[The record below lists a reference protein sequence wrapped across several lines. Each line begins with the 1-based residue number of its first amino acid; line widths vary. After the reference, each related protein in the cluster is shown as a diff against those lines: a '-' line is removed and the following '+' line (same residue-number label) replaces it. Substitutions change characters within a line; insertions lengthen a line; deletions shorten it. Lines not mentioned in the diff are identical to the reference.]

1 MKPMQGIFRRMRR
14 FGTCREGSTLIELAF
29 AAPVVIFS
37 IIAMIEILTIMF
49 VTTLMEGAVREAS
62 RFGITGFVPPG
73 STREQVIAD
82 IVKENTLGLVDI
94 QPDTIT
100 TLVYLDFDKVGQPE
114 PLTVDVNGNGKYDAA
129 DGDQYTDVNGNGT
142 WDLDQGATGVG
153 GASDVV
159 LYTISYDWKIFTPL
173 MAAFIGNNGVVK
185 LSASVAV
192 RNEPFGP

>member
-1 MKPMQGIFRRMRR
+1 MKPMQGIFQRMRR
-14 FGTCREGSTLIELAF
+14 FGARREGSTLIELAF

-49 VTTLMEGAVREAS
+49 VSTLMEGAVREAS
-62 RFGITGFVPPG
+62 RFGITGYVPPG

-82 IVKENTLGLVDI
+82 IVKENTLGLVKI
-94 QPDTIT
+94 QPDTIK
-100 TLVYLDFDKVGQPE
+100 TLVYLDFNDVGKPE
-114 PLTVDVNGNGKYDAA
+114 PLTLDVNGNGKYDAA

-142 WDLDQGATGVG
+142 WDQDQGAVGVG

-159 LYTISYDWKIFTPL
+159 LYTINYDWKIFTPL
-173 MAAFIGNNGVVK
+173 MAAFIGNNGMVK
-185 LSASVAV
+185 LSASVVV

>member
-1 MKPMQGIFRRMRR
+1 M
-14 FGTCREGSTLIELAF
+14 IELAF